1 MPSAQPITA
10 ARGVRDVLPAERAAW
25 RLVEEAAG
33 RVAGSFGYQEIE
45 TPIIERAEL
54 IERGV
59 GGESEVVQKEIYRLQ
74 SPDEKQQLALRPEAT
89 AGVVRA
95 YFQGGLDQGP
105 QPARLYLVGPMFR
118 HDRPQKGRYREFH
131 QFNLEAIGD
140 HSPALDAEV
149 IEIMARW
156 LEAVGISGTALH
168 INTIG
173 DPACRA
179 VYLEK
184 LVAYY
189 RPFQAQLH
197 PDCQRRLLTNPLRL
211 LDCKHEQCQPFKQN
225 APRIAD
231 YVCDECREAFAEVRR
246 LLDAAGLEYELDP
259 YLVRGLDYYTR
270 TVFEFIDPGH
280 GGAQNALGGGGRYD
294 GLAAEL
300 GYRDT
305 PGVGFAAGMERVI
318 ELMQETGEEVIPAP
332 AAEVLV
338 VPESEGLAVAAA
350 ELARICRRARPTAV
364 DYSEE
369 RSLKAKM
376 RSAGK
381 LGVRW
386 VAILN
391 AEEAQAHKARLR
403 DMASHEQRELAWEE
417 VAPALAA
424 WDEPAEAPA

>member
-10 ARGVRDVLPAERAAW
+10 ARGVRDIVPSERAAW
-25 RLVEEAAG
+25 RLVEDAAG
-33 RVAGSFGYQEIE
+33 RVATSFGYQQIA

-59 GGESEVVQKEIYRLQ
+59 GGETEVVQKEIYRLQ
-74 SPDEKQQLALRPEAT
+74 GPDESQQLALRPEAT

-95 YFQGGLDQGP
+95 YFQGGLDRGP
-105 QPARLYLVGPMFR
+105 QPARLYQTGPMFR

-131 QFNLEAIGD
+131 QFDVEAIGED
-140 HSPALDAEV
+140 SPALDAEV

-156 LEAVGISGTALH
+156 LEAVGISGTTLH
-168 INTIG
+168 LNTIG
-173 DPACRA
+173 DPLCRA
-179 VYLEK
+179 AYLEM

-189 RPFQAQLH
+189 TPIKEKLH

-211 LDCKHEQCQPFKQN
+211 LDCKHDQCQPFKQN

-231 YVCDECREAFAEVRR
+231 NVCDDCKQAFAEVRR

-294 GLAAEL
+294 VLAAEL
-300 GYRDT
+300 GYPDT
-305 PGVGFAAGMERVI
+305 PGVGFAAGLERVI
-318 ELMQETGEEVIPAP
+318 ELMQESGEEVIPAP

-338 VPESEGLAVAAA
+338 VPEGAGLTAPAA
-350 ELARICRRARPTAV
+350 ELARICRDARPTAV
-364 DYSEE
+364 DHSVG
-369 RSLKAKM
+369 RSLKARM
-376 RSAGK
+376 RSASK

-386 VAILN
+386 VAIFN
-391 AEEAQAHKARLR
+391 AEEAQGGKVRLR
-403 DMASHEQRELAWEE
+403 DMAGHEQRELAWEE

-424 WDEPAEAPA
+424 WDEPIEAPA

>member
-10 ARGVRDVLPAERAAW
+10 ARGVRDILPSERAAW
-25 RLVEEAAG
+25 RLVEDAAG
-33 RVAGSFGYQEIE
+33 RVATSFGYQEIT

-59 GGESEVVQKEIYRLQ
+59 GGESEVVQKEIYRLE
-74 SPDEKQQLALRPEAT
+74 SPDDKQQLALRPEAT

-95 YFQGGLDQGP
+95 YFQGGLDRGP
-105 QPARLYLVGPMFR
+105 QPARLYLLGPMFR

-131 QFNLEAIGD
+131 QLDVEAIGED
-140 HSPALDAEV
+140 SPALDAEV
-149 IEIMARW
+149 IEIGARW
-156 LEAVGISGTALH
+156 LEALGISGTSLH

-179 VYLEK
+179 AYLEM

-189 RPFQAQLH
+189 KPLKARLH

-211 LDCKHEQCQPFKQN
+211 LDCKHDQCQPFKQN

-231 YVCDECREAFAEVRR
+231 HVCDDCKQAFADVRR

-270 TVFEFIDPGH
+270 TVFEFIDAGH

-300 GYRDT
+300 GYPDT
-305 PGVGFAAGMERVI
+305 PGVGFAAGLERVI
-318 ELMQETGEEVIPAP
+318 ELMHETGEDVIPAP

-338 VPESEGLAVAAA
+338 VPEGDGLASAAA
-350 ELARICRRARPTAV
+350 ELGRICREARPAAV

-376 RSAGK
+376 RAAGK

-386 VAILN
+386 VAIFN
-391 AEEAQAHKARLR
+391 AEEARARTARLR
-403 DMASHEQRELAWEE
+403 DMASHEQRELGWEE

-424 WDEPAEAPA
+424 WDETLEAPA